1 MKKWFEGLDS
11 EDKLPGVVFN
21 YEREKDLKRIDHLE
35 KELLEEREYKHTD
48 PRRKEPTISVPV
60 VNDLGEPVI
69 ELSSPR
75 FLYPGPKRKDIT
87 LTEAFRALEE
97 MCDVQVTYQET
108 KATGEVVIY
117 EREDEQ
123 NTQETN

>member
-35 KELLEEREYKHTD
+35 KELLEERKYKYTD